1 MENDRTRSM
10 ISGTMTPESGLDL
23 TSQMRFNAACS
34 SAKTAVAPIINV
46 IIPTPTAQI
55 PLPNPREDSMT
66 CWMPRHSLKLADDLV
81 LCRVRRQKEARYADG
96 NQQHRRDGKCGIKR
110 QRSRQLERVVVPP
123 FTKRELEQLPARF
136 QLVRW
141 ELRSSVLR
149 RICHPLYNRRR
160 STARGVNLVH
170 KSSACVSLAEFHR
183 RKPDARVTLRL
194 DQRRRNIFGRPGVD
208 AAAEFAVPHAVEKI
222 NC

>member
-1 MENDRTRSM
+1 MAAIDDLPDGTCSLRS
-10 ISGTMTPESGLDL
+10 DH
-23 TSQMRFNAACS
+23 F
-34 SAKTAVAPIINV
+34 
-46 IIPTPTAQI
+46 
-55 PLPNPREDSMT
+55 
-66 CWMPRHSLKLADDLV
+66 LKFADDLV
-81 LCRVRRQKEARYADG
+81 LRRVRRQEDAGYTDG

-110 QRSRQLERVVVPP
+110 KRGRQLERVVVPP
-123 FTKRELEQLPARF
+123 LTNREPEQLPARF

-141 ELRSSVLR
+141 GLRSSILR
-149 RICHPLYNRRR
+149 RLCHPLYNRRR

-183 RKPDARVTLRL
+183 RKPEARVTLRL